1 VNRFCR
7 IILTWLSAAF
17 CATGA
22 LAQTTP
28 HYLIVNNNH
37 PGGNFATFFTLAK
50 NGTFAAHREL
60 QPEGKVSLR
69 QSCLRRPPPV

>member
-1 VNRFCR
+1 MHGIKNRFSSYQIAGTLSEMPVDQNLNQEKFVNRFCK
-7 IILTWLSAAF
+7 IALTWLSAAF

-37 PGGNFATFFTLAK
+37 P
-50 NGTFAAHREL
+50 
-60 QPEGKVSLR
+60 
-69 QSCLRRPPPV
+69 